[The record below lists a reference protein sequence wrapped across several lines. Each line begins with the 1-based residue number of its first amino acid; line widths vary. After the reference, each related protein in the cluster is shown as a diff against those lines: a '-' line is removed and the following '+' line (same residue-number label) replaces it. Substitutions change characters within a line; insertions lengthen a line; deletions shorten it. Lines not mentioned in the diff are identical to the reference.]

1 MEARL
6 KRTSQTAS
14 NSGEDIDKAMK
25 KVGQAM
31 VGYFT
36 LTAAKG
42 FLDQVIAVR
51 GEFQQLDIAL
61 QTMLGNKEKADKLMA
76 NVVQLAAKTP
86 FSLTELGQGAKQ
98 LLAFKTPAEQI
109 PDTLRRIGDVAAG
122 VSVPVGDLI
131 SAYGKVSAKGK
142 MQAEELNQFAERGVP
157 IISELAKVIGTTD
170 DAIYKMAE
178 QGKIGFN
185 ELQQAIVNM
194 TNEGGQFANMMEKQA
209 ESLTG
214 QLSNLG
220 DAWDRMLNDIGQS
233 NEGVIS
239 DVIGGLTNMVDNYED
254 VLKVLGTVVATYGAY
269 RAAMMLAATAQKAQA
284 VAGAVQAWLSLAS
297 GIRSA
302 KDAQIAFSLAT
313 KMNPWGLAAAGVA
326 ALVAGMVMFGNKARE
341 TSEILEDMKNA
352 SAEITKA
359 SETEELVKRYEE
371 LNGKLNRTKEE
382 QAEVNNLISKL
393 STLVPEAV
401 NQWDEYGRA
410 IGLSTDQLK
419 KHSETSEKAA
429 MILSE
434 KAIDEAKEKIRL
446 LKITFDEQNAIVESG
461 RKKVTTSTQYG
472 TETSYVTASQSTRQE
487 AAAIVQKIKPEI
499 ADLEEEIAQLTLDMA
514 RAKGEI
520 PDYFRTYANLLGDV
534 ADKSKRELLSLQTE
548 INKVLGT
555 EIKDPGFKSRLES
568 QQKAITA
575 ALANIKEKED
585 KDNAYDGDKY
595 RKTLAEQKKAYDDYV
610 EAMKNAR
617 PEDEKALEKYYANL
631 RKQGDDYKAYLNKQL
646 QVHKGNVDAT
656 AAIYQA
662 AAKGGVILNGKEEF
676 KPMTGNTDT
685 SKVKV
690 TDVKRSAAVPLE
702 FKKLADYSEKAKLN
716 AEKLRKEMGMLS
728 KAEIGAG
735 LIEGANAMSEMAR
748 YAGQMDEELGKA
760 LQSTADIV
768 GNVGNVVAGMAS
780 GDYLGAAVGAVGVMA
795 TVSSLFDDSAAKQAE
810 AARRAENT
818 RQQYELQNR
827 ALEYQIE
834 LMNTLSGTDR
844 TQAQVDTQNLIE
856 KQIANLD
863 AKAKATQIKF
873 GELGQYQVSV
883 KGAEDLI
890 RLMEGRG
897 KYNTEDL
904 TGSNM
909 FAIGINQI
917 KKNIDEYNSVEQ
929 MVNHGLN
936 VKNLED
942 IQNLI
947 DEYTAKKKQLA
958 EFYEE
963 ASGTTT
969 DAITDSIVEGFRN
982 GQSAADSLAE
992 HTKDSMKN
1000 ALIESFKNTYVTAA
1014 AANIVTKIGEAMTD
1028 GLVTQDEQDAI
1039 NAATQTAAEAAEKGM
1054 KIYTDAFR
1062 NMYGEDLFSSDTDST
1077 ESGLAGGIRKEM
1089 TEETASRLAGLFN
1102 VMSLDTRSIRDN
1114 MQLNLA
1120 NNVQQLNQMI
1130 AIELNTGRTAVA
1142 TEATVAALNNAIT
1155 ELRSIKTNTSNNRRG
1170 EG

>member
-1 MEARL
+1 MSSLQFEAHIDISQIRRELAEMEARFQ
-6 KRTSQTAS
+6 RTTQSAS
-14 NSGEDIDKAMK
+14 SSGQEMDATFKKIGAAM
-25 KVGQAM
+25 A
-31 VGYFT
+31 GYFT

-61 QTMLGNKEKADKLMA
+61 QTMLGNKEQADKLMA

-178 QGKIGFN
+178 QGKIGFG

-220 DAWDRMLNDIGQS
+220 DAWDRMLNDVGTSSQ
-233 NEGVIS
+233 GMIS
-239 DVIGGLTNMVDNYED
+239 GGISGLTSLVENYEV
-254 VLKVLGTVVATYGAY
+254 VLKILGLIITAYGTYKGAIVAVAMAEKAKLVATQVQEYIKMARALGVATANQIAFNRATLINPY
-269 RAAMMLAATAQKAQA
+269 VAVATAITGLVAAMIFLNKTTKESIGVSADFKRNLDDELKSVEGNFKALKGTAEGTEARRIAIENINSKYGEYLGNLLTEKSSLEDIQKAQEAATVAIAKNMALKSQEKELTSYKDA
-284 VAGAVQAWLSLAS
+284 VKEAEESYSKSLKKIFDKTSASSAAKGAASAAIDAYIEELSKTNIGAGARFDFESIW
-297 GIRSA
+297 
-302 KDAQIAFSLAT
+302 
-313 KMNPWGLAAAGVA
+313 
-326 ALVAGMVMFGNKARE
+326 
-341 TSEILEDMKNA
+341 
-352 SAEITKA
+352 
-359 SETEELVKRYEE
+359 
-371 LNGKLNRTKEE
+371 GKLGQNGINIAGSDRAVIDLGYAVTETINARQSE
-382 QAEVNNLISKL
+382 QKAMEDLNA
-393 STLVPEAV
+393 TYDA
-401 NQWDEYGRA
+401 Y
-410 IGLSTDQLK
+410 LK
-419 KHSETSEKAA
+419 K
-429 MILSE
+429 IGI
-434 KAIDEAKEKIRL
+434 IDKTEPPK
-446 LKITFDEQNAIVESG
+446 VEDG
-461 RKKVTTSTQYG
+461 KTG
-472 TETSYVTASQSTRQE
+472 
-487 AAAIVQKIKPEI
+487 
-499 ADLEEEIAQLTLDMA
+499 
-514 RAKGEI
+514 G
-520 PDYFRTYANLLGDV
+520 
-534 ADKSKRELLSLQTE
+534 
-548 INKVLGT
+548 
-555 EIKDPGFKSRLES
+555 
-568 QQKAITA
+568 
-575 ALANIKEKED
+575 ED

-631 RKQGDDYKAYLNKQL
+631 KKQGDDYKAYLNKQL

-662 AAKGGVILNGKEEF
+662 AAKGGVILNGKEDF
-676 KPMTGNTDT
+676 KSMSGNTDT

-690 TDVKRSAAVPLE
+690 TDIKRSAAVPLE

-856 KQIANLD
+856 EQIANLD

-1028 GLVTQDEQDAI
+1028 GLVTQDEQDDI